1 MASSLELGKLVT
13 ASFLYR
19 KWNDIHP
26 FQKIYL
32 TSATILLVIITSAG
46 IYGYLSNAYQRASL
60 ELEQK
65 LLELE
70 FLEDNVGGL
79 VSEQAYL
86 TKEMALMIESYP
98 PNYITARR
106 EARAKYGGLIASF
119 SERIFEAKLNL
130 GILRGEVLEVGTDVG
145 PAMFISKNLDVPME
159 VVVNV
164 FIFALIFVFDPLAV
178 MLIVAYNQLLMG
190 RKREE

>member
-19 KWNDIHP
+19 KWNDINK

-32 TSATILLVIITSAG
+32 TFATFLLVIITSAG

-65 LLELE
+65 IIELDFVE
-70 FLEDNVGGL
+70 ENIGALIA
-79 VSEQAYL
+79 EQNYL
-86 TKEMALMIESYP
+86 MGEMNSIIESYP
-98 PNYITARR
+98 DNYITARR
-106 EARAKYGGLIASF
+106 EVRGKYGGIIASF
-119 SERIFEAKLNL
+119 SERIFEAKLRL
-130 GILRGEVLEVGTDVG
+130 GDLKGEVLKIGTDVG
-145 PAMFISKNLDVPME
+145 PAMFIAKSLDVPME
-159 VVVNV
+159 AVVNI

-178 MLIVAYNQLLMG
+178 MLIVAYNQLLMH
-190 RKREE
+190 RKFNT